1 MKRISF
7 TYARWFERLFANLI
21 DTMILLVPSGVLAS
35 AFGDAKGPLLMALFT
50 LNIGYGV
57 GFLSSNWQA
66 TPGKRLLGIYV
77 IHADRSKLTSRD
89 ALERYLAYLLP
100 SLPLYTSLISE
111 TSAAIATVWLSL
123 FWFIPI
129 LTTPERTGLH
139 DKICHTRVIAGKA
152 EDGI

>member
-77 IHADRSKLTSRD
+77 IHADIGNQRG
-89 ALERYLAYLLP
+89 YCYGLAQFVLVHTDFNHAGTYW
-100 SLPLYTSLISE
+100 
-111 TSAAIATVWLSL
+111 SA
-123 FWFIPI
+123 
-129 LTTPERTGLH
+129 R
-139 DKICHTRVIAGKA
+139 
-152 EDGI
+152 

>member
-1 MKRISF
+1 MKQSSF

-21 DTMILLVPSGVLAS
+21 DTLILLVPSGVLVS
-35 AFGDAKGPLLMALFT
+35 AFGDAKGPLLVALFT

-77 IHADRSKLTSRD
+77 IHADHSGLTARD

-100 SLPLYTSLISE
+100 SLPLYTSFFSE
-111 TSAAIATVWLSL
+111 STAAMMTVWLSF
-123 FWFIPI
+123 FWFLPI

-139 DKICHTRVIAGKA
+139 DKICRTRVVVGKA
-152 EDGI
+152 EQQP